1 MNIGLTGALF
11 AFELGLLILNS
22 HGASDIKLILSML
35 IDIINVNWRIP
46 ISFK

>member
-22 HGASDIKLILSML
+22 HGASDI
-35 IDIINVNWRIP
+35 NVNWRIP